1 MTPTRVPDP
10 ILHDKIQLL
19 MEETGCERGQAELA
33 MSLAGFDLEKAV
45 RTIGTL
51 LRDIVVVKGKFAQGA
66 RHEYGLVLLIAD
78 RRREHLFRARA
89 VLSYNPALYETVLSD
104 PWHEFERA
112 LYAGRL
118 AEGTLQQASQDLER
132 ALVGRLESQRQR
144 LFDALRNESA
154 AALSGFLDEVLTAH
168 FGKAAFS
175 TACAVDVVDVDQ
187 FRRLPLKSDP
197 SAEAPAAPHESP
209 LRLELD
215 VVDDP
220 NGPTAESLG
229 PGDALWVRIVDGRD
243 IGQYLARLL
252 GPVDGAGP
260 RPFEAPVEEAVTL
273 KDRRVLHAR
282 LTPSVSGVVSVSRD
296 RRLKARR
303 HGAERWWRRLLPERA
318 GPRAPD

>member
-1 MTPTRVPDP
+1 
-10 ILHDKIQLL
+10 

-89 VLSYNPALYETVLSD
+89 VLSYNPALFETVLSD

-132 ALVGRLESQRQR
+132 ALVGRVESQRQR
-144 LFDALRNESA
+144 LFDVLRGESA
-154 AALSGFLDEVLTAH
+154 GPLSAFLDEVLTAH
-168 FGKAAFS
+168 FGKAAFT
-175 TACAVDVVDVDQ
+175 TAYAVDVVDVDQ
-187 FRRLPLKSDP
+187 FRRVPLKSEFL
-197 SAEAPAAPHESP
+197 AETPAAAHEAP
-209 LRLELD
+209 LRLELEA
-215 VVDDP
+215 VEDP
-220 NGPTAESLG
+220 DGPTAESVG

-252 GPVDGAGP
+252 GPVDGGGP
-260 RPFEAPVEEAVTL
+260 RPFEAPVEEAVTNGG
-273 KDRRVLHAR
+273 RRVIQAR
-282 LTPSVSGVVSVSRD
+282 LTPSVSGVVSVPSG

-303 HGAERWWRRLLPERA
+303 HGAERWWRRFLPDR
-318 GPRAPD
+318 PLT